1 MAQTFDI
8 LCPVSDHLADL
19 FVYKKQKKCP
29 KTSAFVMLQY
39 LEPSLF
45 LSKTTLHHKKTPLKQ
60 SLDKQESV
68 GVSVTV
74 NLSINLRTLLPK
86 RTGRL

>member
-1 MAQTFDI
+1 MAQTFHI

-19 FVYKKQKKCP
+19 FVCQKQKKCP

-39 LEPSLF
+39 FEPSLF
-45 LSKTTLHHKKTPLKQ
+45 LSKTTLHLKKTILKQ
-60 SLDKQESV
+60 SLDKHESV

-74 NLSINLRTLLPK
+74 NVSINLRTLLPK
-86 RTGRL
+86 RTDGP